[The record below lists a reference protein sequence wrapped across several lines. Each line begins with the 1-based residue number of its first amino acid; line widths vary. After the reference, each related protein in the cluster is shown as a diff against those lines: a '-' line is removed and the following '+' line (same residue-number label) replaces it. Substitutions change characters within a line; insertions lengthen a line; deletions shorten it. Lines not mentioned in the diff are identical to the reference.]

1 MELIIAAIVG
11 GVLLAAVLWKVIV
24 LVVGPAVDSL
34 ITWAILNFGNEEA
47 VRRLHQR
54 RSDE

>member
-11 GVLLAAVLWKVIV
+11 GVFLAGVLWKVIV
-24 LVVGPAVDSL
+24 IVVGPAIDNL
-34 ITWAILNFGNEEA
+34 IVWAILNFGNDDA
-47 VRRLHQR
+47 VRRLKQR

>member
-11 GVLLAAVLWKVIV
+11 GILLAGLLWKLIV
-24 LVVGPAVDSL
+24 LIVGPAVDNL
-34 ITWAILNFGNEEA
+34 IAWVIYNFGNEEA
-47 VRRLHQR
+47 VRRWQER

>member
-11 GVLLAAVLWKVIV
+11 GILLAGLLWKVIV
-24 LVVGPAVDSL
+24 LVVGPAVDNL
-34 ITWAILNFGNEEA
+34 IAWVILNFGNDDA
-47 VRRLHQR
+47 VRRLKQR

>member
-1 MELIIAAIVG
+1 MELIAAAIVG
-11 GVLLAAVLWKVIV
+11 GVLLAAALWKVIV

-47 VRRLHQR
+47 VRRLQQR